1 MKQEVHWWTWNSYSA
16 NLCLGSTFLC
26 TINVLD
32 TPAVHTESHTCMLM
46 KWLLLKKRKENLFM
60 HLWQAVFTV
69 TIRMI
74 FFTHTR
80 EQRSANIPIEIYTA
94 IWIPCLLCAQTMHSL
109 WGPLFHIVQLS
120 VHVSLYIDSVS

>member
-46 KWLLLKKRKENLFM
+46 KWLLLKKKERKSLYAFM
-60 HLWQAVFTV
+60 T
-69 TIRMI
+69 
-74 FFTHTR
+74 
-80 EQRSANIPIEIYTA
+80 SSIY
-94 IWIPCLLCAQTMHSL
+94 CDDQDD
-109 WGPLFHIVQLS
+109 LFHTHSGAKISKYTHRDLYSNLNTMSSLCTDHAFFMGTIVS
-120 VHVSLYIDSVS
+120 YCTIISACFTIHR